1 VSGRLYRG
9 RFDSDA
15 ITKLVDSLAPRRS
28 K

>member
-1 VSGRLYRG
+1 LYRG

-15 ITKLVDSLAPRRS
+15 ITRLVDSLSPRAPGA

>member
-1 VSGRLYRG
+1 LYQG

-15 ITKLVDSLAPRRS
+15 ITKLVDSLTRYSA